1 MTLRL
6 RTKEPAAKTPF
17 HTGDP
22 EDRRRIDTTARTQG
36 VSDALLVGTR
46 VDVHA
51 RYDMGRW
58 VRGFSVA
65 EVRPDG
71 YRIRR
76 TSDGTVL
83 SQTIRADELRVASP
97 VPSRPFEGEILEWLL
112 QRNRRSTTSSTRGAH
127 Q

>member
-6 RTKEPAAKTPF
+6 RTKESTLKAPAHKDEP
-17 HTGDP
+17 GG
-22 EDRRRIDTTARTQG
+22 RRQIDTPAWPQG
-36 VSDALLVGTR
+36 SETLPVGTR

-51 RYDMGRW
+51 RYDLGRW

-76 TSDGTVL
+76 TSDGAVL

-97 VPSRPFEGEILEWLL
+97 VPSRRVEDQILEQLL
-112 QRNRRSTTSSTRGAH
+112 RGDRRSSTNSMKGAH